1 MDKEEK
7 GLKFD
12 GIDGGEMKLRY
23 DLMPPHAL
31 EGVVKVIT
39 YGAKKY
45 APNNW
50 KYVSKDRYI
59 AAAYRHLEAYRK
71 GEYLDEESKLEHI
84 YHAMT
89 CLTFISELDIF
100 EGKKQEEYF
109 SRAAVS
115 KSNVEKSSTGHGELH
130 IYTPISERKEESKK

>member
-1 MDKEEK
+1 MIKTAIK
-7 GLKFD
+7 GVKFD
-12 GIDGGEMKLRY
+12 GIDEGEMKLRY
-23 DLMPPHAL
+23 DLMPPHVL

-39 YGAKKY
+39 YGAQKY

-84 YHAMT
+84 HHAMT
-89 CLTFISELDIF
+89 CLTFISELDRF
-100 EGKKQEEYF
+100 EDKQQFNF
-109 SRAAVS
+109 S
-115 KSNVEKSSTGHGELH
+115 KHKPQ
-130 IYTPISERKEESKK
+130 I